1 MKRLPN
7 TASAKKKMRQA
18 KKRTLRNR
26 LVKAKIKAAIKKFNE
41 ALQSKDVENIKSA
54 LIGAV
59 KALDKAASKG
69 VIHKNTAARKKS
81 RLYKKLKELSI
92 AV

>member
-1 MKRLPN
+1 MPN
-7 TASAKKKMRQA
+7 TASAKKKLRQA

-26 LVKAKIKAAIKKFNE
+26 LVKAKVKAAIKKFNE
-41 ALQSKDVENIKSA
+41 ALQSQNVENIKTA

-59 KALDKAASKG
+59 KALDKAAAKG
-69 VIHKNTAARKKS
+69 VIHKNSAARKKS
-81 RLYKKLKELSI
+81 RLYKKLKQLSI

>member
-1 MKRLPN
+1 MPN

>member
-1 MKRLPN
+1 MRSLPN
-7 TASAKKKMRQA
+7 TASAKKKLRQA

-26 LVKAKIKAAIKKFNE
+26 LVKAKVKAAIKKFNE
-41 ALQSKDVENIKSA
+41 ALQSQDAETIKTA

-59 KALDKAASKG
+59 KALDKAAAKG

-81 RLYKKLKELSI
+81 RLYKKLKQLSI

>member
-1 MKRLPN
+1 MPN

-18 KKRTLRNR
+18 RKRTLRNR
-26 LVKAKIKAAIKKFNE
+26 LVKSKIKAAIKKFNE
-41 ALQSKDVENIKSA
+41 ALKLQDVENIKSA

-69 VIHKNTAARKKS
+69 VIHKNAAARKKS
-81 RLYKKLKELSI
+81 RLYKKLKEHSI
-92 AV
+92 AI

>member
-1 MKRLPN
+1 LPN

>member
-1 MKRLPN
+1 LPN

-18 KKRTLRNR
+18 RKRTLRNR
-26 LVKAKIKAAIKKFNE
+26 LVKSKIKAAIKKFNE
-41 ALQSKDVENIKSA
+41 ALKLQDVENIKSA

-69 VIHKNTAARKKS
+69 VIHKNAAARKKS
-81 RLYKKLKELSI
+81 RLYKKLKEHSI
-92 AV
+92 AI